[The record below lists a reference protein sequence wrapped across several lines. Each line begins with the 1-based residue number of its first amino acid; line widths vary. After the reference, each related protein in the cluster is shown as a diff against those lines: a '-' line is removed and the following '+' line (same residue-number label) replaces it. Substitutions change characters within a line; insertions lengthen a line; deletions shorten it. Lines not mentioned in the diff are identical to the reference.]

1 MKCEDAQN
9 LLADYSVNGLD
20 DETSRQVESHLSA
33 CSHCAY
39 ELELL
44 YRVVSFVESAPQKS
58 PPPGLWDGIEAR
70 ICQGNKGVGKRVD
83 E

>member
-1 MKCEDAQN
+1 MKCEEAQN

-20 DETSRQVESHLSA
+20 DETHRRLEVHLSV
-33 CSHCAY
+33 CSHCTY

-44 YRVVSFVESAPQKS
+44 WRVVSFVESATPKS
-58 PPPGLWDGIEAR
+58 PPPGLWEGIEAR
-70 ICQGNKGVGKRVD
+70 IRQDNEQAR

>member
-20 DETSRQVESHLSA
+20 DETQHFLVAHLSE
-33 CSHCAY
+33 CPTCCY

-44 YRVVSFVESAPQKS
+44 YRVGSFVESAPQKS

-70 ICQGNKGVGKRVD
+70 ICQENEGAGKRVD